1 MTAIALPLSNQ
12 SIMKTPEAEG
22 QQSAGGGSLRDLSD
36 TKQTKSILIVFLK
49 HFPDDTK
56 SLIEILSG
64 LAEEQPGGGAGGPG
78 GPHGEAVLGL
88 WQGGRGPQQP
98 QDVHRVQG
106 GQVLRQVD
114 IQGVAVRC
122 RVLQLDAGCSDVL
135 SAGTVRGKSGK
146 FTSCFT
152 KSWSTQEIF

>member
-36 TKQTKSILIVFLK
+36 TKQTKSILIVYLK
-49 HFPDDTK
+49 HFPGDTK
-56 SLIEILSG
+56 NLIEILSG

-114 IQGVAVRC
+114 IQGVAVRYRVFRCLIC
-122 RVLQLDAGCSDVL
+122 RDCQ
-135 SAGTVRGKSGK
+135 R
-146 FTSCFT
+146 
-152 KSWSTQEIF
+152 QEWKVHKLLHKELEHTRNILEYVK

>member
-22 QQSAGGGSLRDLSD
+22 QQEVEVWGIY
-36 TKQTKSILIVFLK
+36 QKSTYLADEAYPHHIIYLK

-64 LAEEQPGGGAGGPG
+64 LAEEQPGGGDGGPG

-114 IQGVAVRC
+114 IQGVAVRYRVFRCLIC
-122 RVLQLDAGCSDVL
+122 RDCQ
-135 SAGTVRGKSGK
+135 R
-146 FTSCFT
+146 
-152 KSWSTQEIF
+152 QEWKVHKLLHKELEHTRNILEYVK

>member
-12 SIMKTPEAEG
+12 SIMKQEVEVWGIYQKSTYLADEAYPHH
-22 QQSAGGGSLRDLSD
+22 
-36 TKQTKSILIVFLK
+36 IIHLK
-49 HFPDDTK
+49 YFPDDTK
-56 SLIEILSG
+56 SLIVILSG
-64 LAEEQPGGGAGGPG
+64 LAEEQPGGGGGGPG

-114 IQGVAVRC
+114 IQGVAVRYRVFWCLIC
-122 RVLQLDAGCSDVL
+122 RDCQ
-135 SAGTVRGKSGK
+135 R
-146 FTSCFT
+146 
-152 KSWSTQEIF
+152 QEWKVHKLLHKELEHTRNILEYVK